1 MKLASATFLAL
12 TSIAS
17 AQNAS
22 NIISIPYEYTY
33 LLPDGWSFNPN
44 YTFVNSTSVPTNS
57 TTPYNTSTDSS
68 INSLLST
75 AATKPFI
82 SYDDSFL
89 DILEP
94 NPTPELVAQA
104 STFEFYEAAVW
115 VPERNEVWFSTSA
128 QQNSEIPGY
137 VSVYSLETNS
147 TYRLNGT
154 KGGEV
159 MYPNGGYYFKG
170 KVYFT
175 TFASN
180 TTYRGGIVSVNVTSL
195 EVETVLN
202 SYFGLPF
209 DGIDDLVWVKQGNKK
224 YLYFSDFYYVNSAYP
239 NITTADS
246 IPVKRPSLPAGV
258 WRYDPQEGTV
268 LQVIGRNEIEPNGIR
283 VSPDQRYLYVTD
295 NGNIQYGILNYAP
308 PTGSGSVSWT
318 GPYIYRYELDEE
330 MYPTNRR
337 LFGTVRLGIADG
349 LHVDDDGNVWSAE
362 YEGVVV
368 RSPKGKILGVF
379 NAEFF
384 GAGFGK
390 GGTPSAQFAL
400 AGDTFVY
407 GDVERVWIVKL
418 GREVVSRGSV
428 IAN

>member
-1 MKLASATFLAL
+1 MIPPASRFVSAGTFLATCISSPAL
-12 TSIAS
+12 
-17 AQNAS
+17 AQQSNNAS

-44 YTFVNSTSVPTNS
+44 DTFVNSTTVPTNS
-57 TTPYNTSTDSS
+57 STPYNTSTDNS

-75 AATKPFI
+75 AAKKPFI

-89 DILEP
+89 DILGS

-115 VPERNEVWFSTSA
+115 VPERNEVWFSTSV

-137 VSVYSLETNS
+137 VAIYSFETNS

-154 KGGEV
+154 KGGEITD
-159 MYPNGGYYFKG
+159 PNGGYYFEG

-195 EVETVLN
+195 EVETVVN

-209 DGIDDLVWVKQGNKK
+209 DGIDDLVWVKQGNDR
-224 YLYFSDFYYVNSAYP
+224 YLYFTDFYYSNSAYP

-268 LQVIGRNEIEPNGIR
+268 LQVIGRNEISPNGIR
-283 VSPDQRYLYVTD
+283 VSPDQRYL
-295 NGNIQYGILNYAP
+295 
-308 PTGSGSVSWT
+308 VSWI
-318 GPYIYRYELDEE
+318 GPYIYRYELDQE
-330 MYPTNRR
+330 MYPTTRR

-349 LHVDDDGNVWSAE
+349 LHVDDAGNVWSGE

-368 RSPKGKILGVF
+368 RSPKGKVIGVF

-384 GAGFGK
+384 GAGFGE
-390 GGTPSAQFAL
+390 GGTPPAQFAL
-400 AGDTFVY
+400 AGDAFVY
-407 GDVERVWIVKL
+407 ADVERVWVVRL
-418 GREVVSRGSV
+418 GREVVSPESV